1 MVDLSRPPLLLIV
14 DDDRASQL
22 LLSRLLGRDELLLEF
37 ANNGR
42 EALELAARLEPD
54 LILLDVVMPELDG
67 FEVCRRLRQNPRLAE
82 VPILLLTALEDHDSR
97 LTGIEAGADDFI
109 SKPFH
114 VTELRARV
122 KTVLRL
128 NRYRRLRAERARFG
142 WVVEQAQEGYLLVDR
157 QGSLLY
163 ANSRARRIFGLA
175 EEAVVDDVLELI
187 ERQFRLQPPECW
199 QNWPQLPSDQVLHLL
214 RPETSRSPASW
225 LEVKAVKHSLGD
237 DEQILLQLRDV
248 TTELS
253 SQRSVWSFESLICHK
268 LRTPI
273 TKISWG
279 LSFIANKADR
289 LAVAK
294 IKELAGLSQA
304 GVDQLK
310 RELESVLSY
319 LAAPSA
325 SPGEGESGF
334 VLSRLEETLG
344 EIAAELELEPLTLE
358 RQEPVGEEFFI
369 SSRAFEIILWELL
382 QNSKKFHPNLS
393 PQLHVRLWAKDG
405 RIYLR
410 LRDDGVRLS
419 PEQLSRAFLPY
430 YQGERDFTGQV
441 PGMGLGLTMVRSL
454 LWEVG
459 GDCSLSNREDREGV
473 EFTLS
478 LPHELK

>member
-1 MVDLSRPPLLLIV
+1 M
-14 DDDRASQL
+14 
-22 LLSRLLGRDELLLEF
+22 
-37 ANNGR
+37 
-42 EALELAARLEPD
+42 
-54 LILLDVVMPELDG
+54 
-67 FEVCRRLRQNPRLAE
+67 
-82 VPILLLTALEDHDSR
+82 LTALEDHDSR
-97 LTGIEAGADDFI
+97 MTGIEAGADDFI

-142 WVVEQAQEGYLLVDR
+142 WVVEQAQEGYLLVDQ
-157 QGSLLY
+157 QGAMLY
-163 ANSRARRIFGLA
+163 ANSRARHIFGLQA
-175 EEAVVDDVLELI
+175 DSQVDNLLDII
-187 ERQFRLQPPECW
+187 ERQFRPQPPEAW
-199 QNWPQLPSDQVLHLL
+199 KSWPALPSDQVLHLL
-214 RPETSRSPASW
+214 RPESARSPACW
-225 LEVKAVKHSLGD
+225 MEVKAVQQSLGE
-237 DEQILLQLRDV
+237 EQQYLLQLRDV
-248 TTELS
+248 TAELA

-325 SPGEGESGF
+325 SPAEGESGF
-334 VLSRLEETLG
+334 VTSRLAETLA
-344 EIAAELELEPLTLE
+344 EIAAELELEAI
-358 RQEPVGEEFFI
+358 PVELPADVPEELPIF
-369 SSRAFEIILWELL
+369 SRALEIILWEIL

-393 PQLHVRLWAKDG
+393 PKLEVRLSCRDG
-405 RIYLR
+405 RILLR
-410 LRDDGVRLS
+410 FRDDGVRLS
-419 PEQLSRAFLPY
+419 PEQLHRAFLPY

-459 GDCSLSNREDREGV
+459 AECSLSNREDREGV
-473 EFTLS
+473 DFVMN
-478 LPHELK
+478 LPAGKASGPSSAAG